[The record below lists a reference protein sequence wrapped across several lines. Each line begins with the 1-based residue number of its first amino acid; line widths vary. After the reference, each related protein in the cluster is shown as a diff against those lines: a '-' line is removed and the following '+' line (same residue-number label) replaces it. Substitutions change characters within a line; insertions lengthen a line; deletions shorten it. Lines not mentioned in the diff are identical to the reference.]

1 MRAGSTTSR
10 EYDPSLFH
18 CDTKDKTLLIGQ
30 KLAHYRIVAEIGAGG
45 MGQVYRASDT
55 RLQRDVALK
64 VLPAEMAANPEL
76 LERFRREARA
86 VAALNHPLV
95 VTIYSVEE
103 ADGIH
108 FLTME
113 LLDGQPLD
121 RMIPSGGMALEQLLD
136 IAGSLANALAAAHE
150 RGIVHRDLKPANAM
164 VTKDG
169 QLKVLDFGLAK
180 IAGSALSSQ
189 PQNDRPTE
197 VQTSIGVVMGTMPYM
212 SPEQLQGHAVD
223 HRTDIFS
230 LGVMLYEMAA
240 GARPFRGSSSIA
252 LASAILRDA
261 PAPLGDRR
269 ADLPEMLCV
278 IINRCME
285 KNAADRFL
293 SARELANA
301 LSGVRVPRAS
311 EAVTEQLGVIET
323 TPAAV
328 SIAVLPFADMSAAK
342 DQEYLCEGMAEEI
355 MNALVPIDGI
365 RVASRTS
372 AFRAGKSGE
381 DLPAIA
387 RVLSV
392 GHVLEGSVRT
402 AGLRL
407 RVTAQ
412 LTDVGTGYQLW
423 SQRFDR
429 NAIDVFA
436 IQDEI
441 ATGVV
446 DAVKSRLTVASR
458 PVGQTISRPAN
469 RIVQARPQIR
479 NLEAYRSYLKGR
491 HLRGVGFFAGALEAF
506 EEAVRLEP
514 AHAPSWT
521 ALAEITIL
529 SAHMGMIQPREA
541 CSAARTMLA
550 TANDLQGESAEALHT
565 EAFALFLERRWEPME
580 SAWRRAL
587 ELQPDHVLSL
597 ASFALTLCSRKRFD
611 EAIVLFERAVDADPI
626 ASFPYNLYGWGL
638 LECGRPHEAIRFVE
652 DALSFEKDASAIGA
666 AAMAYIAV
674 GRIDEGIAA
683 SETGVLL
690 SHRAGFF
697 LGILGWSLALAGRK
711 AEARKV
717 VDELQARPA
726 GSPTA
731 VSEAWMLGALGEIDA
746 AFAVLAR
753 AEEEHQGLLCYTGV
767 PGFDSLRSDPR
778 FTALLRRLEIPV

>member
-1 MRAGSTTSR
+1 MLA
-10 EYDPSLFH
+10 
-18 CDTKDKTLLIGQ
+18 GQ
-30 KLAHYRIVAEIGAGG
+30 KLAHYTIVSAIGAGG
-45 MGQVYRASDT
+45 MGQVYRATDT

-64 VLPAEMAANPEL
+64 VLPSEMAASPEL

-86 VAALNHPLV
+86 VAALNHPLI

-103 ADGIH
+103 AEGVH

-121 RMIPSGGMALEQLLD
+121 RMIPGGGMALEQLLE
-136 IAGSLANALAAAHE
+136 IAGGLASALTVAHE
-150 RGIVHRDLKPANAM
+150 KGIVHRDLKPANAM
-164 VTKDG
+164 VTREG
-169 QLKVLDFGLAK
+169 QVKVLDFGLAK
-180 IAGSALSSQ
+180 IARSALPSE
-189 PQNDRPTE
+189 PQHDMPTE
-197 VQTSIGVVMGTMPYM
+197 VLTSKGVVMGTMPYM
-212 SPEQLQGHAVD
+212 SPEQLQGRELD

-240 GARPFRGSSSIA
+240 GERPFRGSSSAA
-252 LASAILRDA
+252 LASAILRDT
-261 PAPLGDRR
+261 PRPLPQRR
-269 ADLPEMLCV
+269 ADLPEALSA
-278 IINRCME
+278 IINRCLE
-285 KNAADRFL
+285 KNAADRFA
-293 SARELANA
+293 SARELARA
-301 LSGVRVPRAS
+301 ISEVRVSRAS
-311 EAVTEQLGVIET
+311 NASTEQRRAVDTARAE
-323 TPAAV
+323 V

-372 AFRAGKSGE
+372 AFRAGKSGD

-387 RVLSV
+387 RILSV

-402 AGLRL
+402 AGVRL

-412 LTDVGTGYQLW
+412 LTDAASGYQLW

-429 NAIDVFA
+429 DAIDVFA

-446 DAVKSRLTVASR
+446 DAVKTRLAPASPSTSA
-458 PVGQTISRPAN
+458 PVN

-506 EEAVRLEP
+506 GEAVRLDP
-514 AHAPSWT
+514 THAPSWT

-529 SAHMGMIQPREA
+529 SAHMGMILPREA
-541 CSAARTMLA
+541 CAAARTMLA
-550 TANDLQGESAEALHT
+550 TANELQGESAEALHT
-565 EAFALFLERRWEPME
+565 EAFASFLERRWGPME
-580 SAWRRAL
+580 SAWRRAI

-597 ASFALTLCSRKRFD
+597 ASFALTLCSRKRLD
-611 EAIVLFERAVDADPI
+611 EAIPLFERAVDADPI
-626 ASFPYNLYGWGL
+626 ASFPYNLYGWGW
-638 LECGRPHEAIRFVE
+638 LEAGRPQEAIRFVE
-652 DALSFEKDASAIGA
+652 DALSMEKDASAIGA
-666 AAMAYIAV
+666 AAMAYIKV
-674 GRIDEGIAA
+674 GRIEEGIAA
-683 SETGVLL
+683 SEAGVVL

-697 LGILGWSLALAGRK
+697 VGILGWALAVAGRE
-711 AEARKV
+711 AEARKI
-717 VDELQARPA
+717 VDELRARPA
-726 GSPTA
+726 GSPTP
-731 VSEAWMLGALGEIDA
+731 VSEAYALGALGEFDA
-746 AFAVLAR
+746 AFDVLAR
-753 AEEEHQGLLCYTGV
+753 AEEEHQGLLYYTGV